1 MPCKSLSCLLDLL
14 VDGKVDSSEKYVL
27 EEVKCA
33 ANLLGIDTFFLSR
46 VENKELVNSVDNDS
60 IVLSVPI
67 FDDSDLTQPCESSV
81 KTSNLSIILPL
92 IEEKEEESKSTE
104 LLRRKELIKNDN
116 VEIDTSAE

>member
-33 ANLLGIDTFFLSR
+33 ANLLGIDTFFLSI

-67 FDDSDLTQPCESSV
+67 FGDSDLTQPCDESSV
-81 KTSNLSIILPL
+81 KTSNLSINLPL
-92 IEEKEEESKSTE
+92 IEEKKIVSFSFDEEESKSNWC
-104 LLRRKELIKNDN
+104 L
-116 VEIDTSAE
+116 